1 MSETKR
7 VALITGAARGIGL
20 ATARRFLR
28 EGYEVGLLD
37 NDSDTLEQAA
47 SQLNNHG
54 DVLALHCDV
63 AFPAQVAQAIAQLD
77 KAFGRLY
84 QWSNHCR

>member
-1 MSETKR
+1 MSETKG

-28 EGYEVGLLD
+28 EDYQVGLLD

-47 SQLNNHG
+47 SQLDKHFE
-54 DVLALHCDV
+54 LAETV
-63 AFPAQVAQAIAQLD
+63 AFKSFAQDL
-77 KAFGRLY
+77 L
-84 QWSNHCR
+84 